1 MIAFIPGLISGL
13 ALIVAIGAQNAFVIR
28 QGLTRKHVLFVI
40 FICALSDAM
49 LIAAGTAGLGQLI
62 KSFPTL
68 LEIIRWF
75 GVLYLSW
82 FGFKSLANAL
92 KSQSLTIADKAEV
105 SKKNVLIAALG
116 FTFLNPHVYLDTVIL
131 LGSLANQWASDKW
144 FFATGAMVASIAW
157 FSLIGFA
164 SRFASRFM
172 TAAKFWKILDTVI
185 ALVMF
190 TLALTL
196 ALYDF

>member
-28 QGLTRKHVLFVI
+28 QGLTRKHVLFVV

-157 FSLIGFA
+157 FSFIGFA

>member
-28 QGLTRKHVLFVI
+28 QGLTRKHVLSVV

-49 LIAAGTAGLGQLI
+49 LITAGTAGLGQLI

-82 FGFKSLANAL
+82 FGLKSLANAG
-92 KSQSLTIADKAEV
+92 KSQSLTISDRAEV
-105 SKKNVLIAALG
+105 SKKKVLIAALG

-157 FSLIGFA
+157 FSFIGFA

-172 TAAKFWKILDTVI
+172 TKPKFWKILDTVI

-190 TLALTL
+190 TLAATL
-196 ALYDF
+196 AFYKF